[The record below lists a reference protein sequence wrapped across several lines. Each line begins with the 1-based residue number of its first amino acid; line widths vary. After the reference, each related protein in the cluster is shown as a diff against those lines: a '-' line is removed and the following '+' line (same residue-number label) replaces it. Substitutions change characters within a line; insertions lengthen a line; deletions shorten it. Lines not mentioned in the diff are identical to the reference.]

1 MNAIWSPGNVGGGV
15 DSAFPEQLVIISKV
29 STVPSRR
36 HLGFMEASFVA
47 LDVLPRQV
55 GQPGDG

>member
-36 HLGFMEASFVA
+36 HL
-47 LDVLPRQV
+47 DVDLRVTITQIGMRKPKYS
-55 GQPGDG
+55 